1 MEYYDWE
8 DDMEDF
14 FWGCGLESVVKIYY
28 AEETSAKDAF
38 DLVAW
43 WTWRDIKVVLRHQF
57 ALPRESR
64 KKVAAARGPKS
75 LATKLVDSSKKMKKE
90 DSLMAEV
97 PEPIITHGSTD
108 FSLGS
113 GLHPS
118 ASSCDT

>member
-1 MEYYDWE
+1 M
-8 DDMEDF
+8 
-14 FWGCGLESVVKIYY
+14 FWFGSLADLERYKGCATTPICSSTWVK
-28 AEETSAKDAF
+28 
-38 DLVAW
+38 
-43 WTWRDIKVVLRHQF
+43 
-57 ALPRESR
+57 

-113 GLHPS
+113 GLYPS